1 MVKLSEVFGV
11 IPDGVIDL
19 DLDSDQALYVEPLL
33 LDQVDDPDFDAEDA
47 DLRMSMFMGGADSL
61 LDDPAKQQHLSRL
74 LKGPHELNETRLG
87 LGAGK
92 PQGNATSEPMLT
104 QVLLTMRQIEGLE
117 VDKHPEG
124 LLTFTPRFG
133 EDRYS
138 DLCTNIMAADL
149 IQFTQRKCRRYEIPI
164 TPGHRI
170 VVFNPVM
177 LEWETLIE
185 ELPTYNGLGIIF
197 VPEAL
202 LVDGYPYTAQ
212 EYVNFEILE
221 GRKAFYKRRGHKIN
235 KREILKLE
243 TAEIM
248 HDKFKIY
255 ALQEAV
261 REPARYL
268 EYLKKRRMLG

>member
-1 MVKLSEVFGV
+1 MQRLSEVFGV
-11 IPDGVIDL
+11 VPDGVRDI
-19 DLDSDQALYVEPLL
+19 DLDSDQALYLEPLR
-33 LDQVDDPDFDAEDA
+33 LDQVNDPDFDAEDA
-47 DLRMSMFMGGADSL
+47 GLRMSMFMGGADSL
-61 LDDPAKQQHLSRL
+61 LDDPDEQQHLSRL

-92 PQGNATSEPMLT
+92 PQGNGTSELMLT

-138 DLCTNIMAADL
+138 DLCTNIMASDL
-149 IQFTQRKCRRYEIPI
+149 IQFTERKCRRYGIPM

-170 VVFNPVM
+170 VVFNPVT
-177 LEWETLIE
+177 LEWETLIV
-185 ELPTYNGLGIIF
+185 ELPTYSSLGIIF

-202 LVDGYPYTAQ
+202 LVDDYPYTAQ

-221 GRKAFYKRRGHKIN
+221 GRKVFYKRRGHKMT
-235 KREILKLE
+235 KHEILKLE

-248 HDKFKIY
+248 HDKFKTY

-268 EYLKKRRMLG
+268 EYLKKRRTLG